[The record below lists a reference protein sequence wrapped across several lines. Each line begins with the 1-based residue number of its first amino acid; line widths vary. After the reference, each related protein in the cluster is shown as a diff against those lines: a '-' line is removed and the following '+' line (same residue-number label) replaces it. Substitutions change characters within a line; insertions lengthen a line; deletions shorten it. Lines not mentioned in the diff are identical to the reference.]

1 MCGARFRPCSPLSV
15 DDPLNRHHEE
25 GAAAVAISRTGQGS
39 GGGAALPSSGR
50 PHGHCRRSHDTCFPG
65 GFRERGQRTRPE
77 CSGEPG
83 AVVTQPHALASRTP
97 RAGSGAGHAP
107 PPRAHRPRSRERRL
121 AGGQGHVL
129 LTRPHTRHGAVQT
142 EHDLGARRHVE
153 LGHRGAVL
161 RCVCGITASSGTEPV
176 SHTFVERLPCARP
189 RGAQGGER
197 PAGPALGWEG
207 QGASLLVRVE
217 GPRPLRFSSSW
228 TAALRLCGCCGEAA
242 WRRRQGEAAEVG
254 GLGGTTE
261 LRLAPPP
268 APRPGRLG
276 VCLRGVCTRSCSA
289 LWQILERDG
298 WRGSQVIDPG
308 LAPSARD
315 DVSFHG
321 LLGGLRAAPA
331 KAEV

>member
-1 MCGARFRPCSPLSV
+1 MPRVQWGAGRGGHSAPRSRLPHPVCGLRCWPRPASPCASAPLAGEAARWGPGPRASNPSPH
-15 DDPLNRHHEE
+15 P
-25 GAAAVAISRTGQGS
+25 A
-39 GGGAALPSSGR
+39 
-50 PHGHCRRSHDTCFPG
+50 RRRAD
-65 GFRERGQRTRPE
+65 RTRPR
-77 CSGEPG
+77 SQTARG
-83 AVVTQPHALASRTP
+83 TRSSR
-97 RAGSGAGHAP
+97 
-107 PPRAHRPRSRERRL
+107 
-121 AGGQGHVL
+121 
-129 LTRPHTRHGAVQT
+129 
-142 EHDLGARRHVE
+142 
-153 LGHRGAVL
+153 AVL
-161 RCVCGITASSGTEPV
+161 RCVCGIIASSGTEPV

-207 QGASLLVRVE
+207 RGASLLVRVE

-321 LLGGLRAAPA
+321 LLGGLRAVPA